1 MIPFDFFYK
10 VFQDQLLT
18 NANVKSICPAI
29 TDDRIYFGIRAGNEI
44 TGKDVAI
51 FYDQEPID
59 LKVFYVGV
67 YRNTRL
73 QHANKKILISSEY
86 STEQDL
92 LCRDY
97 SLIPCHY
104 FYHAL
109 LCHEWYR
116 NYWYTVQNNVNF
128 DRVYITYNNLIIN
141 KRLYRANLI
150 TELDQLNI
158 LDQGYV
164 SYNNAQFGRLQESLD
179 TYTLLPP
186 EHKKN
191 IEANLDLLS
200 RKLVIDTE
208 SAHGALS
215 AEIDIATM
223 QSAFVNLVTET
234 IFYEDKVHL
243 TEKIFKP
250 IVARTPFLLL
260 AGPGNL
266 AYLKQYGFKTFDDYW
281 SEDYD
286 SITNNVDRFNA
297 VMRILEKLCN
307 TPHHE
312 LVSMKRDMQHILD
325 HNFNTFFKTMRP
337 LVADELVTNLGAALK
352 QAEISYNPNDLR
364 VLGNTLAF

>member
-1 MIPFDFFYK
+1 MIPFEFFYQ
-10 VFQDQLLT
+10 VFNDQLFD
-18 NANVKSICPAI
+18 KSGIQSINPNLSNG
-29 TDDRIYFGIRAGNEI
+29 RIEFTARSCIDVRD
-44 TGKDVAI
+44 KDVVI

-59 LKVFYVGV
+59 LNEFYAKV
-67 YRNTRL
+67 YRSTRL
-73 QHANKKILISSEY
+73 QQSNKRIIISSEY

-128 DRVYITYNNLIIN
+128 DRVYITYNNLIID

-150 TELDQLNI
+150 TELNSRGIMDS
-158 LDQGYV
+158 GYV
-164 SYNNAQFGRLQESLD
+164 SYNTAQLGRLSESLKS
-179 TYTLLPP
+179 YKLLPP

-191 IEANLDLLS
+191 IESNLNLLGQK
-200 RKLVIDTE
+200 RVIDTDA
-208 SAHGALS
+208 AHGGLS
-215 AEIDIATM
+215 AEINIPAM

-234 IFYEDKVHL
+234 IFYEDKIHL

-260 AGPGNL
+260 AGPNNL
-266 AYLKQYGFKTFDDYW
+266 AYLKRYGFKTFSDYW

-286 SITNNVDRFNA
+286 SLTNNVDRFAA
-297 VMRILEKLCN
+297 VMEILEKLCN
-307 TPHHE
+307 TPYHE

-337 LVADELVTNLGAALK
+337 VVADELVTNLGNALK
-352 QAEISYNPNDLR
+352 QAEIKYSPSDLR
-364 VLGNTLAF
+364 ALGNVLQF

>member
-18 NANVKSICPAI
+18 NANVKSICPALTNDRLDFELRKCNDI
-29 TDDRIYFGIRAGNEI
+29 TNN
-44 TGKDVAI
+44 DVVI

-59 LKVFYVGV
+59 LRVFYSRV
-67 YRNTRL
+67 YRSSRL
-73 QHANKKILISSEY
+73 QLANKKILISSEY

-150 TELDQLNI
+150 AELHQAGI
-158 LDQGYV
+158 LEQGYV
-164 SYNNAQFGRLQESLD
+164 SYNNAQMDRLAESLD

-191 IEANLDLLS
+191 IESNLDLLNQ
-200 RKLVIDTE
+200 KLIIDTDA
-208 SAHGALS
+208 AHGGLS

-266 AYLKQYGFKTFDDYW
+266 AYLRSYGFKTFGDYW
-281 SEDYD
+281 DESYD
-286 SITNNVDRFNA
+286 SMTNNVDRFNA
-297 VMRILEKLCN
+297 VMSILKKLCN

-312 LVSMKRDMQHILD
+312 LVAMKRDMQHILD

-337 LVADELVTNLGAALK
+337 VVVDELTRNLGAALN
-352 QAEISYNPNDLR
+352 QAEIKYSPNDLHALSN
-364 VLGNTLAF
+364 VLTY

>member
-10 VFQDQLLT
+10 VFQDRLLT
-18 NANVKSICPAI
+18 NANVKSICPAL
-29 TDDRIYFGIRAGNEI
+29 TNDRLDFELRTGNNI
-44 TGKDVAI
+44 TGSNVAI

-59 LKVFYVGV
+59 LRVFYTRV
-67 YRNTRL
+67 YRNSRL
-73 QHANKKILISSEY
+73 QLANKKILISSEY

-150 TELDQLNI
+150 TELHNRGL
-158 LDQGYV
+158 LEQGYV
-164 SYNNAQFGRLQESLD
+164 SYNNAQIDRLSESLE
-179 TYTLLPP
+179 TYALLPP
-186 EHKKN
+186 EHRKN
-191 IEANLDLLS
+191 IESNLDVLNQ
-200 RKLVIDTE
+200 KLVIDTDA
-208 SAHGALS
+208 AHGGLS
-215 AEIDIATM
+215 AEIDIPQM

-266 AYLKQYGFKTFDDYW
+266 AYLRSYGFKTFGDYW
-281 SEDYD
+281 DESYD
-286 SITNNVDRFNA
+286 SMTNNVERFDA
-297 VMRILEKLCN
+297 VMAILEKLCN
-307 TPHHE
+307 TPHNE
-312 LVSMKRDMQHILD
+312 LVEMNCTQPGR
-325 HNFNTFFKTMRP
+325 NRF
-337 LVADELVTNLGAALK
+337 
-352 QAEISYNPNDLR
+352 
-364 VLGNTLAF
+364 

>member
-10 VFQDQLLT
+10 VFQDRLLT
-18 NANVKSICPAI
+18 NANVKSICPSF
-29 TDDRIYFGIRAGNEI
+29 TNDRVDFELHTGVNI
-44 TGKDVAI
+44 TGKDVVI

-59 LKVFYVGV
+59 LRVFYSKV
-67 YRNTRL
+67 YRNSRL
-73 QHANKKILISSEY
+73 QLANKKILISSEY

-150 TELDQLNI
+150 AELHNRI
-158 LDQGYV
+158 LLEQGYV
-164 SYNNAQFGRLQESLD
+164 SYNNAQIDRLSESLE
-179 TYTLLPP
+179 TYALLPT
-186 EHKKN
+186 EHRKN
-191 IEANLDLLS
+191 IESNLNLLNQ
-200 RKLVIDTE
+200 KLVIDTDA
-208 SAHGALS
+208 AHGGLS
-215 AEIDIATM
+215 AEIDIPQM

-234 IFYEDKVHL
+234 IFYENKVHL

-250 IVARTPFLLL
+250 IVARMPFLLL

-266 AYLKQYGFKTFDDYW
+266 AYLKSYGFKTFGDYW
-281 SEDYD
+281 DESYD

-297 VMRILEKLCN
+297 VLAILEKLCN

-312 LVSMKRDMQHILD
+312 LVEMKQDMQHILD
-325 HNFNTFFKTMRP
+325 HNFDTFFKTMRP
-337 LVADELVTNLGAALK
+337 LVVNELITNLGSALDE
-352 QAEISYNPNDLR
+352 AEIEYNRNDLQS
-364 VLGNTLAF
+364 LGNVLTY